1 MSQQRFLSSPTSLT
15 VSPGTNTTLS
25 CLVENM
31 GGECRWQK
39 DGKVIMNKIR
49 NHFLQYILI
58 QPVGM
63 YPGKYSLANPGVK
76 GDCSLSITSVA
87 MMLDDGEWEC
97 QVTSTS
103 FQSQDALASRP
114 ARVTVQGNQTIDK

>member
-39 DGKVIMNKIR
+39 DGKVITYEIN
-49 NHFLQYILI
+49 NHSKYFPI